1 MDLSALDYERALL
14 GLAIS
19 FPLQL
24 LPALADRLRPRHFEA
39 LLHRRL
45 WQAILGL
52 YERQAAIEAMTVAT
66 CLSGADLAAIGGVA
80 GLSGLYDGAS
90 PEAAGEI
97 CRVLD
102 DRAARRAL
110 YRLAGQMQS
119 AALDPEADSRQFG
132 SRVQVAVEHLELISG
147 ATASA
152 ASVGETLL
160 AQMAAI
166 QTAEEAGPPDLTSG
180 FTAIDAYLATGG
192 LGRGNLSAIGGRTG
206 MGKSVFGA
214 QCATRNAVNGRRVAI
229 FSLEMSQWELT
240 QRIISQVSGVDFTK
254 IIKPHLLLPGEKNN
268 IVWTATDLQPKL
280 AEFLFIDDRAGLT
293 YREIGSVCSRLKRG
307 KGLDIA
313 IIDHL
318 QLVNGPERE
327 RRQMLG
333 RASEYF
339 KKISADL
346 DCHVMELSQLPRPSD
361 KRASDFRPQLWDF
374 KESGD
379 IENSLDL
386 GAFIHREGYYDPLA
400 DQGQA
405 EFIIRKQRNG
415 PVGTALLGW
424 EAACVRFR

>member
-1 MDLSALDYERALL
+1 MDLSAVDYERALL

-24 LPALADRLRPRHFEA
+24 MPALADRLRPRHFEA

-52 YERQAAIEAMTVAT
+52 YERQAPIEAMTVAT
-66 CLSGADLAAIGGVA
+66 CLSGADLSAIGGLA
-80 GLSGLYDGAS
+80 GLCALYDGAS
-90 PEAAGEI
+90 PDAHGEI

-132 SRVQVAVEHLELISG
+132 SRVQVAVEQLELVSG
-147 ATASA
+147 GQASA

-160 AQMAAI
+160 AQVAAI
-166 QTAEEAGPPDLTSG
+166 QAAEEAGPPDLTSG
-180 FTAIDAYLATGG
+180 FAAIDALLATGG
-192 LGRGNLSAIGGRTG
+192 LGRGNLSAVGGRTG
-206 MGKSVFGA
+206 MGKSIIGG
-214 QCATRNAVNGRRVAI
+214 QCATRNAVLGRRVAM

-240 QRIISQVSGVDFTK
+240 QRIIAQVSGVDFTK
-254 IIKPHLLLPGEKNN
+254 IIKPHLLTPGEKNN

-307 KGLDIA
+307 KGLDLFIV
-313 IIDHL
+313 DHL
-318 QLVNGPERE
+318 QLVNGPERD

-339 KKISADL
+339 KKIAGDL
-346 DCHVMELSQLPRPSD
+346 DCHAMELSQLPRPGD
-361 KRASDFRPQLWDF
+361 KRATDHRPQLWDF